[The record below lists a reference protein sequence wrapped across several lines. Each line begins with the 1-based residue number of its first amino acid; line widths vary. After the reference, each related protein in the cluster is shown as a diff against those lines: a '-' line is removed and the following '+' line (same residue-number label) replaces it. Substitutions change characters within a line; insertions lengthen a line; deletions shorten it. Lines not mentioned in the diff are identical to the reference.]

1 MLINVYYVTQLKS
14 NNNSENTPT
23 IMIYR
28 AIDIITSDVTF

>member
-14 NNNSENTPT
+14 NNNSENTPN

-28 AIDIITSDVTF
+28 AIDVITSDVTF